1 MTMTREGLMTNDEHA
16 EDLANFIAWLQVDMP
31 GFLAAAAAPL
41 HAGATIDHDYAE
53 MMSHHAET
61 IHALRL
67 EAALDDIRLR
77 FEDQMLVSELLA
89 RGEGVLYP
97 PSDDRGASAPAGSF
111 LSHDE

>member
-1 MTMTREGLMTNDEHA
+1 MTTTEGLMTNDEHA
-16 EDLANFIAWLQVDMP
+16 EDLANFIAWLQVDIP
-31 GFLAAAAAPL
+31 GFLAAPVTR
-41 HAGATIDHDYAE
+41 HAGATLDQDYAE

-67 EAALDDIRLR
+67 EEALDDIRLR

-89 RGEGVLYP
+89 KGEGVLYP
-97 PSDDRGASAPAGSF
+97 PSDDRGASAAAGSF